1 MGWLDRLAVQGTLT
15 FCRGDKCLVVAG
27 DREGREGLAEGAT
40 SAKTP
45 RKVGQAREY

>member
-1 MGWLDRLAVQGTLT
+1 MDWLDCLAVQGTLT
-15 FCRGDKCLVVAG
+15 FYRGDKCLVVAG

>member
-1 MGWLDRLAVQGTLT
+1 MDWLDCLAVQGTLT